1 MLLLVVPVP
10 LSMRQRGRMSSVWL
24 WTAVVDTLCLHAEVL
39 LWALVRVCR
48 VCDMCLQ
55 WSA

>member
-1 MLLLVVPVP
+1 MLLVVQVP

-24 WTAVVDTLCLHAEVL
+24 WAAVVEALSLHAKVL

-55 WSA
+55 CSA